1 MIKRFSYTPLHVSDN
16 PAFREA
22 SAEELRVLLSLIEAG
37 GIADTERIA
46 RAAGVSVPR
55 VSSSLTLW
63 QEAGVITEVTDVAGS
78 NTAEKADGTM
88 AAATEAAA
96 AEDMQPAPTIT
107 EEFERRLRAGEI
119 PETDGKTLARDIRDG
134 ELSSMIEECTALI
147 GKATLT
153 RDETAR
159 LCALK
164 TQFSLDEEFILALAK
179 DISDRGVR
187 LTVTRLVQEADKL
200 IRRDIDTPEALYSY
214 IKRRNETGEWEREL
228 MRLLGTYGRSFS
240 PSEKKFIGKWCGEFG
255 YGSEIIGEAYDITVM
270 NTGKRSFSYMDKIL
284 TRWHDGGAKT
294 VADCRALSEGTKAGK
309 KPREKS
315 AGAAKNAPGNEN
327 IRYTTFTASEALE
340 RAIARSYGGET
351 ARETAAKPETA
362 SVPDRTETV
371 PDRTEKEKDTA
382 KK

>member
-1 MIKRFSYTPLHVSDN
+1 MIKRFSYTPLRLSAN
-16 PAFREA
+16 PLFKEA
-22 SAEELRVLLSLIEAG
+22 SAEELRVLLSVIEAG
-37 GIADTERIA
+37 GVADTEKIA
-46 RAAGVSVPR
+46 RAAGVSSPR

-63 QEAGVITEVTDVAGS
+63 QEAGVITEVADAAGE
-78 NTAEKADGTM
+78 NTRKKADGT
-88 AAATEAAA
+88 AATAKDNTV
-96 AEDMQPAPTIT
+96 AEDMSPAPTIT

-119 PETDGKTLARDIRDG
+119 PETDGKTLAKDIRDAD
-134 ELSSMIEECTALI
+134 LASMIEECTALI

-164 TQFSLDEEFILALAK
+164 TQYSLDEEFILALAK

-200 IRRDIDTPEALYSY
+200 IRRDVDTPEALYSY
-214 IKRRNETGEWEREL
+214 IKRRDETGEWEREL
-228 MRLLGTYGRSFS
+228 MRLLGTYGRAFS
-240 PSEKKFIGKWCGEFG
+240 PSEKKYIAKWCGELE
-255 YGSEIIGEAYDITVM
+255 YGAEIIGEAYDITVM

-294 VADCRALSEGTKAGK
+294 VAQCRALSDGTKGERK
-309 KPREKS
+309 TRERS
-315 AGAAKNAPGNEN
+315 AGAAKNSVSNEN

-340 RAIARSYGGET
+340 RAIARSYGEATRTPAEIPG
-351 ARETAAKPETA
+351 TAAQSNA
-362 SVPDRTETV
+362 
-371 PDRTEKEKDTA
+371 EKEKDTA

>member
-46 RAAGVSVPR
+46 RAAGVSAPR

-63 QEAGVITEVTDVAGS
+63 QEAGVITEVTDAAGR
-78 NTAEKADGTM
+78 NTAEKTDEAI
-88 AAATEAAA
+88 AAATESVA

-270 NTGKRSFSYMDKIL
+270 NTGRRSFSYMDKIL

-362 SVPDRTETV
+362 SVV
-371 PDRTEKEKDTA
+371 PDSTEKEKDTA

>member
-37 GIADTERIA
+37 GVADTERIA
-46 RAAGVSVPR
+46 RAAGVSAPR

-63 QEAGVITEVTDVAGS
+63 QEAGVITEVTDAAGR
-78 NTAEKADGTM
+78 NTAEKTDGAMT
-88 AAATEAAA
+88 AATEAAA

-315 AGAAKNAPGNEN
+315 AGAAKNAAGNEN

-362 SVPDRTETV
+362 SVPDS
-371 PDRTEKEKDTA
+371 TEKEKDTA

>member
-46 RAAGVSVPR
+46 RAAGVSAPR

-63 QEAGVITEVTDVAGS
+63 QEAGVITEVTDAAGR
-78 NTAEKADGTM
+78 NTAEKTDGTM
-88 AAATEAAA
+88 AAATESVA

-119 PETDGKTLARDIRDG
+119 PETDGKSLARDIRDA

-240 PSEKKFIGKWCGEFG
+240 PSEKKFIEKWCGELG

-294 VADCRALSEGTKAGK
+294 LADCRALSEGTKAAK

-315 AGAAKNAPGNEN
+315 AGAARNAGGNEN

-362 SVPDRTETV
+362 SVV
-371 PDRTEKEKDTA
+371 PDSTEKEKDTA

>member
-22 SAEELRVLLSLIEAG
+22 SAEELRVLLFVIEAG

-46 RAAGVSVPR
+46 RAAGFSAPR

-63 QEAGVITEVTDVAGS
+63 QEAGVITEVTDAAGG
-78 NTAEKADGTM
+78 NTAEKTDGT
-88 AAATEAAA
+88 AVAATDSAA

-119 PETDGKTLARDIRDG
+119 PETDGKTLASDIRDG

-362 SVPDRTETV
+362 SVPDSTK
-371 PDRTEKEKDTA
+371 KEKDTA

>member
-16 PAFREA
+16 PAFGEA
-22 SAEELRVLLSLIEAG
+22 SAEELRVLLSVIEAD

-63 QEAGVITEVTDVAGS
+63 QEAGVITEVTDAAGRS
-78 NTAEKADGTM
+78 TAKKTDGTRAG
-88 AAATEAAA
+88 AAEAAA

-119 PETDGKTLARDIRDG
+119 PETDGKTLARDIRDA

-240 PSEKKFIGKWCGEFG
+240 PSEKKFIEKWCGELG

-294 VADCRALSEGTKAGK
+294 VADCRALSEGTKAAK

-315 AGAAKNAPGNEN
+315 AGAAKNAGGNEN

-351 ARETAAKPETA
+351 AAGAGAAAPE
-362 SVPDRTETV
+362 
-371 PDRTEKEKDTA
+371 RTEKEKDTA

>member
-22 SAEELRVLLSLIEAG
+22 SAEELRVLLSVIEAG

-63 QEAGVITEVTDVAGS
+63 QEAGVITEVTDAAGG
-78 NTAEKADGTM
+78 NTAEKTDGT
-88 AAATEAAA
+88 AVAATDSAA

-119 PETDGKTLARDIRDG
+119 PETDGKTLASDIRDG

-294 VADCRALSEGTKAGK
+294 VADCRALSEGAKTGK

-362 SVPDRTETV
+362 SVPDS
-371 PDRTEKEKDTA
+371 TEKEKDTA

>member
-46 RAAGVSVPR
+46 RAAGVSAPR

-63 QEAGVITEVTDVAGS
+63 QEAGVITEVTDAAGR
-78 NTAEKADGTM
+78 NTAEKTDGAMT
-88 AAATEAAA
+88 AATESAA

-294 VADCRALSEGTKAGK
+294 VADCRALSEGTKTGK

-362 SVPDRTETV
+362 SVPDS
-371 PDRTEKEKDTA
+371 TEKEKDTA

>member
-63 QEAGVITEVTDVAGS
+63 QEAGVITEVTDAAGR
-78 NTAEKADGTM
+78 NTAEKTDGAMT
-88 AAATEAAA
+88 AATESVAV
-96 AEDMQPAPTIT
+96 EDMQPAPTIT

-351 ARETAAKPETA
+351 ARETAAKPDTA
-362 SVPDRTETV
+362 SVPDS
-371 PDRTEKEKDTA
+371 TEKEKDTA

>member
-22 SAEELRVLLSLIEAG
+22 SAEELRVLLFVIEAG

-46 RAAGVSVPR
+46 RAAGVSAPR

-63 QEAGVITEVTDVAGS
+63 QEAGVITEVTDAAGG
-78 NTAEKADGTM
+78 NTAEKTDGT
-88 AAATEAAA
+88 AVAATDSAA

-107 EEFERRLRAGEI
+107 QEFERRLRAGEI
-119 PETDGKTLARDIRDG
+119 PETDGKTLASDIRDG

-294 VADCRALSEGTKAGK
+294 VADCRALSEGAKTGK

-362 SVPDRTETV
+362 SVPDSTK
-371 PDRTEKEKDTA
+371 KEKDTA

>member
-1 MIKRFSYTPLHVSDN
+1 MIKRFSYTPLCLSDN

-22 SAEELRVLLSLIEAG
+22 SAEELRVLLSVIEAG
-37 GIADTERIA
+37 GIADTGKIA
-46 RAAGVSVPR
+46 RAAGVSAPR

-63 QEAGVITEVTDVAGS
+63 QEAGVITEITDASGEKS
-78 NTAEKADGTM
+78 TAKAAPGVKG
-88 AAATEAAA
+88 A
-96 AEDMQPAPTIT
+96 AEEKSGASDTVANDMPPAPTIT

-119 PETDGKTLARDIRDG
+119 PETDGKTLARDIRDA

-214 IKRRNETGEWEREL
+214 IKRRDETGEWEREL

-240 PSEKKFIGKWCGEFG
+240 PSEKKFIEKWCGEFG

-294 VADCRALSEGTKAGK
+294 VAECRALSEGTKAEK

-315 AGAAKNAPGNEN
+315 AGTGKGTGDANAN

-340 RAIARSYGGET
+340 RAIARSYGEP
-351 ARETAAKPETA
+351 AAKPETA
-362 SVPDRTETV
+362 TAPDS
-371 PDRTEKEKDTA
+371 TEKEKDTA

>member
-46 RAAGVSVPR
+46 RAAGVSAPR

-63 QEAGVITEVTDVAGS
+63 QEAGVITEVTDAAGR
-78 NTAEKADGTM
+78 NTAEKTDGTM
-88 AAATEAAA
+88 AAATESVA

-228 MRLLGTYGRSFS
+228 MRLLGTFGRSFS

-315 AGAAKNAPGNEN
+315 AGAAKNAQGNEN

-351 ARETAAKPETA
+351 ARETATKPETA
-362 SVPDRTETV
+362 SVPDS
-371 PDRTEKEKDTA
+371 TEKEKDTA

>member
-22 SAEELRVLLSLIEAG
+22 SAEELRVLLSVIEAG

-46 RAAGVSVPR
+46 RAAGVSAPR

-63 QEAGVITEVTDVAGS
+63 QEAGVITEVTDAAGG

-88 AAATEAAA
+88 AAATESVA

-119 PETDGKTLARDIRDG
+119 PETDGKTLASDIRDG

-362 SVPDRTETV
+362 SVPDSTK
-371 PDRTEKEKDTA
+371 KEKDTA

>member
-22 SAEELRVLLSLIEAG
+22 SAEELRVLLFVIEAG

-46 RAAGVSVPR
+46 RAAGVSAPR

-63 QEAGVITEVTDVAGS
+63 QEAGVITEVTDAAGG
-78 NTAEKADGTM
+78 NTAEKTDGT
-88 AAATEAAA
+88 AVAATDSAA

-119 PETDGKTLARDIRDG
+119 PETDGKTLASDIRDG

-309 KPREKS
+309 KPREKN
-315 AGAAKNAPGNEN
+315 AGAAKNAVGNEN

-362 SVPDRTETV
+362 SVPDS
-371 PDRTEKEKDTA
+371 TEKEKDTA

>member
-22 SAEELRVLLSLIEAG
+22 SAEELRVLLFVIEAG

-46 RAAGVSVPR
+46 RAAGVSAPR

-63 QEAGVITEVTDVAGS
+63 QEAGVITEVTDAAGG
-78 NTAEKADGTM
+78 NTAEKTDGTM
-88 AAATEAAA
+88 AAATESVA

-294 VADCRALSEGTKAGK
+294 VADCRALSEGTKTGK

-362 SVPDRTETV
+362 SVPDS
-371 PDRTEKEKDTA
+371 TEKEKDTA

>member
-22 SAEELRVLLSLIEAG
+22 SAEELRVLLFVIEAG

-46 RAAGVSVPR
+46 RAAGVSAPR

-63 QEAGVITEVTDVAGS
+63 QEAGVITEVTDAAGG
-78 NTAEKADGTM
+78 NTAEKTDGTM
-88 AAATEAAA
+88 AAATVSVA

-294 VADCRALSEGTKAGK
+294 VADCRALSEGTKTGK

-362 SVPDRTETV
+362 SVPDS
-371 PDRTEKEKDTA
+371 TEKEKDTA